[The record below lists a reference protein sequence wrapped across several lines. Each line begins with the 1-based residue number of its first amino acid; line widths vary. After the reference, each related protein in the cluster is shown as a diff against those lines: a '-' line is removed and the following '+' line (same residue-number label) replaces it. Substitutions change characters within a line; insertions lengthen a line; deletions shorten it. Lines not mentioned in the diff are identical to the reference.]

1 MPPKR
6 SLRFSAA
13 MKHLRTHDARY
24 PSNLRGMDSDLFFE
38 NALYIISASTAHP
51 SSHVGQPWEGP
62 QQPNYL
68 HCNYQTSTQNGSKL
82 DNTETDCPDDACD
95 FVPTCDIPPLDLNS
109 VGGVQEEPKQPVVPQ
124 YRYIDLGLGFKSQ
137 IATFLRLESQ

>member
-13 MKHLRTHDARY
+13 MKHLRTHGSSVFCSLFFLVNTSADGRY
-24 PSNLRGMDSDLFFE
+24 PSNLRGTDSDLFFE

-109 VGGVQEEPKQPVVPQ
+109 VGGVQVGDQVALLQ
-124 YRYIDLGLGFKSQ
+124 TTDAL
-137 IATFLRLESQ
+137 